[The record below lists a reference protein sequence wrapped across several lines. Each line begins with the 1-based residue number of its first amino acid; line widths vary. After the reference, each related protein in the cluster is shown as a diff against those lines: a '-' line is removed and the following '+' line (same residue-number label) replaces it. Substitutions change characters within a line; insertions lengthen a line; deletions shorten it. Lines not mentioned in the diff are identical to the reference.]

1 MLLGY
6 RGVQYAKTYAD
17 KIPLYPPRVL
27 AGLREIVGMHRG
39 PHPEDP
45 QLFDL
50 QHGADFAVAVEDY
63 SWLLGRGY
71 ARQAGLTLVGDRF
84 QWTVRQRVALGR
96 CACSDAARSRR
107 EVKEVRDFSSI
118 QIDGLNALTTV
129 EAALAGGVV
138 LRGRDGCFRDMASFH
153 GNYRMVEEA
162 PRAAELVGLHLA
174 GRPALWLLDKPVSNT
189 GRLAHL
195 LRELALER
203 GWPWTVE
210 LVADPDAVLKV
221 SAEVVATSDSAILDG
236 CTRWYNLARRV
247 VEELPGVW
255 LFP

>member
-1 MLLGY
+1 
-6 RGVQYAKTYAD
+6 
-17 KIPLYPPRVL
+17 
-27 AGLREIVGMHRG
+27 MHRG

-45 QLFDL
+45 QLFAPG
-50 QHGADFAVAVEDY
+50 HAANFATAVEDY
-63 SWLLGRGY
+63 SWLLSRGY

-84 QWTVRQRVALGR
+84 QWTQRQRVALAR
-96 CACSDAARSRR
+96 CACSDAARQRR
-107 EVKEVRDFSSI
+107 HDKQLFEFDSI
-118 QIDGLNALTTV
+118 RIDGLNALTTV

-189 GRLAHL
+189 GRLAAL
-195 LRELALER
+195 LRELAAER

-210 LVADPDAVLKV
+210 LVPDPDGVLKEG
-221 SAEVVATSDSAILDG
+221 SEVVATSDSAILDACG
-236 CTRWYNLARRV
+236 RWYNLARHV
-247 VEELPGVW
+247 VEELADVW

>member
-1 MLLGY
+1 
-6 RGVQYAKTYAD
+6 
-17 KIPLYPPRVL
+17 
-27 AGLREIVGMHRG
+27 MHRG

-45 QLFDL
+45 QLFDSRL
-50 QHGADFAVAVEDY
+50 PADFARAVEHY
-63 SWLLGRGY
+63 SWLLSRGY

-84 QWTVRQRVALGR
+84 QWTQRQRVALGR
-96 CACSDAARSRR
+96 CACSDEARESRAKKWV
-107 EVKEVRDFSSI
+107 ESFDSI
-118 QIDGLNALTTV
+118 QIDGLNTLTTV

-162 PRAAELVGLHLA
+162 TRAVELVGLHLA

-189 GRLAHL
+189 GRLAQL
-195 LRELALER
+195 LRSIAEER

-210 LVADPDAVLKV
+210 LVPDPDVLLKA
-221 SAEVVATSDSAILDG
+221 SFEVVATSDSAILDLCG
-236 CTRWYNLARRV
+236 RSYNLARRV
-247 VEELPGVW
+247 VEELPEVW